1 MTNYKIILQIAGVLL
16 IVEAFFLML
25 CVPVA
30 LYYKEPSFIYLTSA
44 SIITGLFGLLLW
56 FITRKRT
63 TKNVTKREGYI
74 VVSVSWIIFSIF
86 GALPFFLSGEI
97 PSYTDAFFETISGF
111 TTTGATI
118 LTDIEAMPKGLMFWR
133 CMTQWL
139 GGMGIIVLS
148 LAILP
153 ILGIGGMQLFN
164 AEVPGPTPDKLHPRI
179 KETAK
184 RLWGI
189 YVLFTA
195 LQTILL
201 LSGNM
206 SLYDAV
212 CHAFTTMATG
222 GYSTKQASIAHFDS
236 AYIQYI
242 FIIFMF
248 LAGTNFSL
256 SYFALHGK
264 FKQINSNEEFK
275 FYLTIIAAFSAVIAV
290 VLFITEYSNPGLS
303 LRQSLFQVVSILT
316 TTGYATVDYLLWPPL
331 LILLIFLLMFI
342 GGSAG
347 STGGGIKVIRILL
360 LLKNSMLEFKR
371 LIHPNAIIPVRL
383 NKSGVPQEV
392 ITNVLAFVMIYLFI
406 TGAGM
411 IFITALGYDIATSA
425 GAVAATLGNIGPGI
439 GKVGPTNDFAH
450 FPAVGKWFL
459 SFLMLVGRLELFTI
473 LILFN
478 PSFWKK

>member
-179 KETAK
+179 KETTRA
-184 RLWGI
+184 
-189 YVLFTA
+189 
-195 LQTILL
+195 
-201 LSGNM
+201 
-206 SLYDAV
+206 
-212 CHAFTTMATG
+212 
-222 GYSTKQASIAHFDS
+222 
-236 AYIQYI
+236 
-242 FIIFMF
+242 
-248 LAGTNFSL
+248 
-256 SYFALHGK
+256 
-264 FKQINSNEEFK
+264 
-275 FYLTIIAAFSAVIAV
+275 
-290 VLFITEYSNPGLS
+290 
-303 LRQSLFQVVSILT
+303 
-316 TTGYATVDYLLWPPL
+316 
-331 LILLIFLLMFI
+331 
-342 GGSAG
+342 
-347 STGGGIKVIRILL
+347 
-360 LLKNSMLEFKR
+360 
-371 LIHPNAIIPVRL
+371 
-383 NKSGVPQEV
+383 
-392 ITNVLAFVMIYLFI
+392 
-406 TGAGM
+406 
-411 IFITALGYDIATSA
+411 
-425 GAVAATLGNIGPGI
+425 
-439 GKVGPTNDFAH
+439 
-450 FPAVGKWFL
+450 
-459 SFLMLVGRLELFTI
+459 
-473 LILFN
+473 
-478 PSFWKK
+478 